1 MGLLVVFGPFGPWK
15 SRKLEA
21 SSEVTSDHLRSSSAI
36 GLKKYLDEK
45 EIFRMDHYLAK
56 TLVRPEGMDHYLAVV

>member
-1 MGLLVVFGPFGPWK
+1 M
-15 SRKLEA
+15 
-21 SSEVTSDHLRSSSAI
+21 EVQEVGSLFRGHLRSSSAI

-56 TLVRPEGMDHYLAVV
+56 TLVRPEGMDHYFAVVW